1 MVNYSVPL
9 YGMSETNFQLN
20 NTQDIILIRFAD
32 VLLMGA
38 ELECPQAQAYF
49 DRVRSR
55 VNLPSK
61 AATLDNIKEERR
73 FELAFEGERYYDLLR
88 WHDERLITE
97 NQTDIQIYDRRVPRK
112 KSVTFRPETGGF
124 LPIPLTEIQLSEGV
138 LTQNPGWEGSDH
150 YLE

>member
-1 MVNYSVPL
+1 
-9 YGMSETNFQLN
+9 
-20 NTQDIILIRFAD
+20 
-32 VLLMGA
+32 MGA

-88 WHDERLITE
+88 GHDERLITA